1 MDAVVDGNMCACVY
15 ACIHVCMCV
24 CVCMCVHID
33 INMHIRACADPVN
46 MQIDMC
52 SYLSSGTHV
61 RVRD

>member
-1 MDAVVDGNMCACVY
+1 MDGCSCGRKRVCVCVGMH
-15 ACIHVCMCV
+15 ACMCV
-24 CVCMCVHID
+24 YVHKD